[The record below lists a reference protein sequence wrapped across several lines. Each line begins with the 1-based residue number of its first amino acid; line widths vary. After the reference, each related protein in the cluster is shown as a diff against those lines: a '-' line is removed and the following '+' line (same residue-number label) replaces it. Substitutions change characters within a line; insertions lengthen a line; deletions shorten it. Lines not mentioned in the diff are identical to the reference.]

1 MGDGDGLR
9 CGRTRS
15 RSIERLVGCE
25 RLNSELEKLRAEYT
39 EFTLTFPAGRLYID
53 AGGTTEAATSGNT
66 LRLVVDDAIEG
77 ANVGRGTDGRV
88 CFGWPRV
95 GRDPLCRIKDE
106 GAGRRGILVVSVG
119 FVRKDVVGRDQ
130 VCKYLSTKDVQTCL
144 NLSKFLSVKNLH
156 VQFRVPGSF
165 ELQFYNEKEKGKDQ
179 APFEGSRKVIK
190 SVGGG
195 GEERE
200 SGEPL
205 EGGRRDGEWYRARMW
220 YP

>member
-1 MGDGDGLR
+1 MGDSDGLR

-39 EFTLTFPAGRLYID
+39 EFTLTFPAGRLYMD

-95 GRDPLCRIKDE
+95 GRDPLCRINDE
-106 GAGRRGILVVSVG
+106 GAGRRGIFGVSVG
-119 FVRKDVVGRDQ
+119 FVGKDVIGRNQ
-130 VCKYLSTKDVQTCL
+130 VFEHQGRSNLPQPSISLSAKICMFDYAYLIAS
-144 NLSKFLSVKNLH
+144 
-156 VQFRVPGSF
+156 SF
-165 ELQFYNEKEKGKDQ
+165 NFTMKKK
-179 APFEGSRKVIK
+179 K
-190 SVGGG
+190 
-195 GEERE
+195 
-200 SGEPL
+200 
-205 EGGRRDGEWYRARMW
+205 
-220 YP
+220 